1 MADDI
6 EVQYKGSMLSDDIM
20 LVTSDSPK
28 ERLDFAAIE
37 EQILQS
43 TLDKYS
49 NDDRTRTY
57 SVITSETSSNNAL
70 TIDKINSLAVNINS
84 DLAKVNEANAYILQA
99 TLTDAYMGR
108 AYECIYSNVNTL
120 IKNIYPEQN
129 ENDSSEVFE
138 EVKSAINEFNKCINI
153 DKFVRDAVAGTVLEG
168 NYNTYLR
175 LTEYQ
180 NDIVSVAIDHYPL
193 PLCYQSDYY
202 INGENLLEFDI
213 QQLRSRLQKTYPKSR
228 KERKAVYFENL
239 EKEVEANY
247 PSEICNAFRN
257 KEQIV
262 RLDPT
267 KTYCVKINNMG
278 KKFGVSPFF
287 KALKP
292 LVILRN
298 IENADVADSKARSKK
313 IIFQKLRKELLGEY
327 GQRKGFVEMEYAHA
341 AAAEALQTNFCLY
354 TAPAFVEN
362 LSYVVDESTN
372 DNTVNTVKTYT
383 SRLLTALGISFAD
396 SELSSFS
403 AANISVDQLM
413 RTINSISEQVEQLLH
428 KYYKVYLEQLGLP
441 RELAPT
447 VKIIDSEMMDW
458 NLRKDFAK
466 FAYDTLNISRDTAF
480 KLVGLDVDD
489 EKTKRQS
496 ENEKGYDSVFT
507 PRQNAYNT
515 NVTNTTDTESTAGR
529 TPSSD
534 DLAKQ
539 KFDQTYS
546 KEVR

>member
-1 MADDI
+1 M
-6 EVQYKGSMLSDDIM
+6 YKGSKLDDETL
-20 LVTSDSPK
+20 LVTSPEPAK
-28 ERLDFAAIE
+28 RFDFAAIE
-37 EQILQS
+37 EQILQA
-43 TLDKYS
+43 TIEKYS
-49 NDDRTRTY
+49 ADDRTRTY
-57 SVITSETSSNNAL
+57 SAIPSESSSNSTL
-70 TIDKINSLAVNINS
+70 TIDKINSLAININS
-84 DLAKVNEANAYILQA
+84 DISKVNQANAFILQA

-120 IKNIYPEQN
+120 IKNVYPEL
-129 ENDSSEVFE
+129 EDGDSTEVFE
-138 EVKSAINEFNKCINI
+138 NVKAAIDDFNKCIDI
-153 DKFVRDAVAGTVLEG
+153 DKFVRDVVAGTVLEG

-180 NDIVSVAIDHYPL
+180 NEVVSVAIDHYPL

-213 QQLRSRLQKTYPKSR
+213 QELRNRLQKTYPKTR

-247 PSEICNAFRN
+247 PEEIYTAFRN

-267 KTYCVKINNMG
+267 RTYSVKVNSMG

-298 IENADVADSKARSKK
+298 IENADVADSKSRSKK
-313 IIFQKLRKELLGEY
+313 IIFQKLRKELLGDY
-327 GQRKGFVEMEYAHA
+327 GQRKGFAEMEYAHA
-341 AAAEALQTNFCLY
+341 AAATALQTNFCLY
-354 TAPAFVEN
+354 TAPAFVED
-362 LSYVVDESTN
+362 LSYVVDSSSNE
-372 DNTVNTVKTYT
+372 NTVNTVKTYT

-403 AANISVDQLM
+403 AANISVEQLM
-413 RTINSISEQVEQLLH
+413 RTINSISEQVEKLLH
-428 KYYKVYLEQLGLP
+428 KYYEIYLDKLGLP
-441 RELAPT
+441 REFAPT
-447 VKIIDSEMMDW
+447 VKIVDSEMMDW
-458 NLRKDFAK
+458 SLRKDFAK

-480 KLVGLDVDD
+480 KLVGLNVDD
-489 EKTKRQS
+489 EKTKREA
-496 ENEKGYDSVFT
+496 ENDGGYDKVFT
-507 PRQNAYNT
+507 PRQNAYNS
-515 NVTNTTDTESTAGR
+515 NVTEATEAARGR
-529 TPSSD
+529 TPTSD
-534 DLAKQ
+534 DLAQ
-539 KFDQTYS
+539 QVFDKTYS